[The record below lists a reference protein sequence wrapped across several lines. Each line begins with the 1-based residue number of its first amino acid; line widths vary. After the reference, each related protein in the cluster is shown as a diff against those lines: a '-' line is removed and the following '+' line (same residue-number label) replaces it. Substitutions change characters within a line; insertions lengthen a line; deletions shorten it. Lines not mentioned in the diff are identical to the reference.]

1 MNNLIKKLLIGA
13 MAGLMVACS
22 SESGEVI
29 VPGDEET
36 ITGTWRQIKFATTVE
51 SGTKGDV
58 TTRRVGEL
66 DEATGLPSG
75 HYPKRL
81 GIYLHKYS
89 STGSGTLDDTV
100 LTICKEDEQDN
111 TTGLFSFSVSEDKTQ
126 VILKGVDEDEGK
138 TLSFE
143 IGEAGSETSTDRFF
157 FASKANPRYM
167 ECPELKDK
175 NPYPNTYPG
184 ARGEFGDD
192 LFATEG
198 YIFTW
203 KDETKTAL
211 SLYLVV
217 QNDYM
222 GNFITDIPL
231 DGTTAQQPPTLNM
244 TMKRITT
251 CLSLRLVIID
261 SFNPNGTLN
270 FIEGMAQGL
279 SFDDAVGLTNNA
291 LKKYIE
297 GKGDQELAETV
308 DVRNIFVHGKVLR
321 NFPIRYDWIDGHIA
335 DDFSLRQSVIVC
347 RLDYPAWVNQMTY
360 YEHGSSK
367 WVGLTSQCDSE
378 PFIPADGERIPR
390 VSFDLFVGVGQRD
403 TTIPDEEGGGTYRY
417 AVILNVPF
425 EGNDGRG
432 NAYQVFPNTRTYMY
446 VALTLDNVFTLYR
459 KIADAETNAEPAST
473 RSLETIEEI
482 TIPAEQVFMTS
493 EPL

>member
-1 MNNLIKKLLIGA
+1 MNNLIKKLLIGT
-13 MAGLMVACS
+13 MTGLMVACS

-36 ITGTWRQIKFATTVE
+36 VTGTWRQIKFATTVE
-51 SGTKGDV
+51 SGTTGNI

-66 DEATGLPSG
+66 DEATDLPRAY
-75 HYPKRL
+75 YPRQL

-89 STGSGTLDDTV
+89 STGSGTLDNTV

-138 TLSFE
+138 TLSFP
-143 IGEAGSETSTDRFF
+143 IGEVGAGQPPSDLFF
-157 FASKANPRYM
+157 FTSKSEPQNM
-167 ECPELKDK
+167 ECPVLDE

-192 LFATEG
+192 LFATDG
-198 YIFTW
+198 YFFVW
-203 KDETKTAL
+203 KDETKTVL
-211 SLYLVV
+211 SLYYIM
-217 QNDYM
+217 QNDYVW
-222 GNFITDIPL
+222 NFVTDIPM
-231 DGTTAQQPPTLNM
+231 DGTTAQQPSTLNM
-244 TMKRITT
+244 RMKRMTS
-251 CLSLRLVIID
+251 CLSLRLIIVD
-261 SFNPNGTLN
+261 SFNSNGTIN
-270 FIEGMAQGL
+270 NIKDMAQGI
-279 SFDDAVGLTNNA
+279 SFDDAVDLTNDA
-291 LKKYIE
+291 LKKHIE
-297 GKGDQELAETV
+297 DAGDLELAETV
-308 DVRNIFVHGKVLR
+308 DVRNIFVHGKVLD
-321 NFPIRYDWIDGHIA
+321 NFPIRYNWINGLVTD
-335 DDFSLRQSVIVC
+335 LRQPVVVC
-347 RLDYPAWVNQMTY
+347 HLAYPAWVNQVTSY
-360 YEHGSSK
+360 PHGSSYLT
-367 WVGLTSQCDSE
+367 GLTSQCDSE
-378 PFIPADGERIPR
+378 PFVPADTKKIPS

-403 TTIPDEEGGGTYRY
+403 TTILDEEGGGTYRY
-417 AVILNVPF
+417 AVKLRVPF